1 MPDPGPTLVWAGVS
15 ARVFHRRDKPLE
27 PRLWEEG
34 TPTYELAEKEQAM
47 ATTVADVMIEALKAS
62 GVRRV
67 YGLPG
72 DSLNGFTDALRRD
85 GAIAW
90 QHVRHEEA
98 AAFAAAAEAALTGEL
113 AVCAGSC
120 GPGNLHL
127 INGLFDANRSGVP
140 VLAIAAQIPAVEIG
154 GEYFQETHPAELFR
168 ECSVYC
174 ELVSV
179 TEQLPRILQIAMRT
193 ALARGGVAV
202 VVVPGEIFLTEAR
215 GAGEPV
221 PIRAVSPV
229 VRPDEAALAAAA
241 QVLNAASRV
250 TILAGA
256 GCAGAH
262 DQLLAL
268 AGALQAPVVHAFRGK
283 EFIEYDN
290 PYDVGM
296 TGLIGFSSGYRAMEH
311 CDTLLMLGTD
321 FPYRSFYPEGV
332 PVIQVDVRG
341 ERIGR
346 RVPVRVPLV
355 GTVRDTVDALLPL
368 ITAKTGSSHLDRMT
382 AHYRRARARLDKL
395 AKDRQHASPLH
406 PQYVAA
412 TIDRLAAADAMF
424 TADVGTPCIW
434 AARYLKMNGT
444 RRLIG
449 SFNHGSMANALPHAI
464 GAQASHPGRQVI
476 ALSGDGGLA
485 MLLGELIT
493 LRQLHL
499 PVKVVVFNNG
509 ALSFVEL
516 EMKAAGIVT
525 YGTDL
530 DNPDF
535 AGIAQAAGLFGVRV
549 DKADQLED
557 ALQEAF
563 GHDGP
568 ALVEV
573 ATARHELSLPPKLT
587 YGEIKGF
594 SLYAT
599 RTILSGGG
607 EELFELARTNL
618 RELDVE

>member
-1 MPDPGPTLVWAGVS
+1 
-15 ARVFHRRDKPLE
+15 
-27 PRLWEEG
+27 
-34 TPTYELAEKEQAM
+34 M
-47 ATTVADVMIEALKAS
+47 ATTVADVMVATLRVS

-67 YGLPG
+67 YGIPG
-72 DSLNGFTDALRRD
+72 DSLNGFTDAMRRD
-85 GAIAW
+85 GTIAW
-90 QHVRHEEA
+90 EHVRHEEA

-113 AVCAGSC
+113 AVCAASC

-140 VLAIAAQIPAVEIG
+140 VLAIAAHIPAEEIG
-154 GEYFQETHPAELFR
+154 GEYFQETHPQELFR

-174 ELVSV
+174 ELIS
-179 TEQLPRILQIAMRT
+179 TQEQLPRILQVAMRS

-202 VVVPGEIFLTEAR
+202 VVVPGGTFLDDVRE
-215 GAGEPV
+215 AGEPV
-221 PIRAVSPV
+221 PIRAAPPV
-229 VRPDEAALAAAA
+229 VRPGDAALVDAAAA
-241 QVLNAASRV
+241 LNAAGAV

-262 DQLLAL
+262 AQLMAL

-283 EFIEYDN
+283 EFVEYDN

-296 TGLIGFSSGYRAMEH
+296 TGLIGFGSGYRAMEH
-311 CDTLLMLGTD
+311 CDALVMLGTD
-321 FPYRSFYPEGV
+321 FPYRPFLPEGV

-346 RVPVRVPLV
+346 RVPVAFPLV

-368 ITAKTGSSHLDRMT
+368 LVAKDDSAHLDRMT
-382 AHYRRARARLDKL
+382 AHYRRARGRLDKL
-395 AKDRQHASPLH
+395 ARDRRNESPLH

-412 TIDRLAAADAMF
+412 TIDRLAADDAVF
-424 TADVGTPCIW
+424 TFDVGTPSIW
-434 AARYLKMNGT
+434 AARYLRMNGT
-444 RRLIG
+444 RRLVG
-449 SFNHGSMANALPHAI
+449 SFSHGSMANALPHAI

-476 ALSGDGGLA
+476 ALSGDGGIA

-493 LRQLHL
+493 LRQRHL

-535 AGIAQAAGLFGVRV
+535 AGIARAAGLFGVRV
-549 DKADQLED
+549 EKAGQLEN
-557 ALQEAF
+557 ALTEAF
-563 GHDGP
+563 AHDGP

-573 ATARHELSLPPKLT
+573 LTARYELSLPPKLT
-587 YGEIKGF
+587 YGQIKGF
-594 SLYAT
+594 TLYAT

-607 EELFELARTNL
+607 EELVELTKTNL
-618 RELDVE
+618 RELEAE

>member
-1 MPDPGPTLVWAGVS
+1 VLSGTSTIVAAGYWHCG
-15 ARVFHRRDKPLE
+15 RCRTG
-27 PRLWEEG
+27 W
-34 TPTYELAEKEQAM
+34 KEQVM
-47 ATTVADVMIEALKAS
+47 AVTVADVMVAALKAS

-67 YGLPG
+67 YGIPG

-85 GAIAW
+85 GEVAW

-98 AAFAAAAEAALTGEL
+98 AGFAAAAEAAVTGEL

-127 INGLFDANRSGVP
+127 INGLFDANRSNVP
-140 VLAIAAQIPAVEIG
+140 VLAIAAQIPAEEIG
-154 GEYFQETHPAELFR
+154 GEYFQETHPQLLFR

-174 ELVSV
+174 ELVSIPG
-179 TEQLPRILQIAMRT
+179 QLPRTLDIAMRM
-193 ALARGGVAV
+193 ALQRGGVSV
-202 VVVPGEIFLTEAR
+202 VVVPGEIFLAEAPDTEAV
-215 GAGEPV
+215 PV
-221 PIRAVSPV
+221 RAVSPV
-229 VRPDEAALAAAA
+229 MRPDDQSLAAAA
-241 QVLNAASRV
+241 EVLNSASRV

-262 DQLLAL
+262 DQLIELA
-268 AGALQAPVVHAFRGK
+268 AALKAPVVHAFRGK
-283 EFIEYDN
+283 EFVEYDN

-311 CDTLLMLGTD
+311 CDALVMLGTD
-321 FPYRSFYPEGV
+321 FPYRPFYPENV
-332 PVIQVDVRG
+332 PVIQVDIRG

-346 RVPVRVPLV
+346 RVPVQVPLV
-355 GTVRDTVDALLPL
+355 GTVRDTIEALMPM
-368 ITAKTGSSHLDRMT
+368 ISVKTDSGHLNRMT
-382 AHYRRARARLDKL
+382 AHYHRSRARLDKL
-395 AKDRQHASPLH
+395 ARDRRNDSPLH
-406 PQYVAA
+406 PQFVAA
-412 TIDRLAAADAMF
+412 TIDRLAAPDAVF

-434 AARYLKMNGT
+434 AARYLHMNGT

-464 GAQASHPGRQVI
+464 GAQASQPGRQVV
-476 ALSGDGGLA
+476 AMSGDGGLA

-493 LRQLHL
+493 LRQLQL

-535 AGIAQAAGLFGVRV
+535 AGIARASGLLGIRV
-549 DKADQLED
+549 DKAGELEG
-557 ALQEAF
+557 ALRQAF

-573 ATARHELSLPPKLT
+573 RTARHELSLPPKLI
-587 YGEIKGF
+587 YGQLKGF
-594 SLYAT
+594 TLYAT

-607 EELFELARTNL
+607 SELVELTRTNL
-618 RELDVE
+618 RELEAE

>member
-1 MPDPGPTLVWAGVS
+1 
-15 ARVFHRRDKPLE
+15 
-27 PRLWEEG
+27 
-34 TPTYELAEKEQAM
+34 M
-47 ATTVADVMIEALKAS
+47 ATTVADVMVATLKAS
-62 GVRRV
+62 GVQRV
-67 YGLPG
+67 YGIPG
-72 DSLNGFTDALRRD
+72 DSLNGFTDALHRD
-85 GAIAW
+85 GTIAW

-98 AAFAAAAEAALTGEL
+98 AGFAAAGEAALTGEL
-113 AVCAGSC
+113 AVCAASC

-140 VLAIAAQIPAVEIG
+140 VLAIAAHIPAEEIG
-154 GEYFQETHPAELFR
+154 GEYFQETHPQELFR

-179 TEQLPRILQIAMRT
+179 AAQLPRVLQIAMRT
-193 ALARGGVAV
+193 ALQRGGVGV
-202 VVVPGEIFLTEAR
+202 VVVPGEIFLAEAPHPTPT
-215 GAGEPV
+215 PV
-221 PIRAVSPV
+221 RPVSPV
-229 VRPDEAALAAAA
+229 IRPDEQSLAEAAE
-241 QVLNAASRV
+241 VLNAAGRV

-262 DQLLAL
+262 DQLIAL
-268 AGALQAPVVHAFRGK
+268 AGTLKAPVVHAFRGK
-283 EFIEYDN
+283 EWVEYDN

-311 CDTLLMLGTD
+311 CDALVMLGTD
-321 FPYRSFYPEGV
+321 FPYRPFYPEGV

-346 RVPVRVPLV
+346 RVPVTVPLV
-355 GTVRDTVDALLPL
+355 GTVADTVQALLPI
-368 ITAKTGSSHLDRMT
+368 ITAKTDTGHLNRMT

-395 AKDRQHASPLH
+395 ARDRRTDSPLH

-412 TIDRLAAADAMF
+412 TIDKLAAADAVF

-434 AARYLKMNGT
+434 AARYLHMNGT

-449 SFNHGSMANALPHAI
+449 SFNHGSMANALPQAI
-464 GAQASHPGRQVI
+464 GAQAAQPGRQVVT
-476 ALSGDGGLA
+476 LSGDGGIA

-493 LRQLHL
+493 LRQQHL

-535 AGIAQAAGLFGVRV
+535 AGIARAAGLFGTRV

-557 ALQEAF
+557 ALRDAL

-573 ATARHELSLPPKLT
+573 RTARQELSLPPKLT

-594 SLYAT
+594 TLYAT

-607 EELFELARTNL
+607 EELIELTKTNL
-618 RELDVE
+618 RELDIE